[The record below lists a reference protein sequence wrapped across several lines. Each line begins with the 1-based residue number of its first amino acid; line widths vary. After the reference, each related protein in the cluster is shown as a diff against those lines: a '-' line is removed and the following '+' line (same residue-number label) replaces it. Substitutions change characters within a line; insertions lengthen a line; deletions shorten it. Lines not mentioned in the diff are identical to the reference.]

1 MIRCHMRVPIKIF
14 PCNVPYFRTRHYTSK
29 KFQGILLAENINFW
43 CVLLRTLGRNN
54 SSSGHPIHT
63 ILTSLECSHRALSN
77 KLRTARI
84 QSLEGEI
91 LHSKYKL
98 EL

>member
-1 MIRCHMRVPIKIF
+1 MLGQMEIRV
-14 PCNVPYFRTRHYTSK
+14 NVGYS
-29 KFQGILLAENINFW
+29 IISD
-43 CVLLRTLGRNN
+43 RTLGRNN